1 MKKFARVLI
10 STMTLVLCF
19 ALCACG
25 TKYHDHYS
33 SSAMV
38 EKNSD
43 IEASVSFDS
52 FSGTYVIKLRSN
64 GTDEVFITY
73 NATLK
78 DGSVKVYYDYN
89 DEKSDLF
96 EIEAGGSV
104 DSKTEAFIGNKIIY
118 VIIESDGKCGEGS
131 FSFTLEKSQK

>member
-25 TKYHDHYS
+25 TKYHDNYS

-38 EKNSD
+38 EKTTDND
-43 IEASVSFDS
+43 ASVSFDT
-52 FSGTYVIKLRSN
+52 FSGVYVIKWN
-64 GTDEVFITY
+64 NTDNSETLITY

-78 DGSVKVYYDYN
+78 DGNIKVYYDYN
-89 DEKSDLF
+89 DEKLNLF
-96 EIEAGGSV
+96 EIGAGGS
-104 DSKTEAFIGNKIIY
+104 SEGKTEAFARNQPIY
-118 VIIESDGKCGEGS
+118 IIIESDGKCGEGS